1 MQLAAWCSKR
11 GAGCRARGVSGAGGV
26 RRGGAG
32 ALAAV
37 HSDGLTGG
45 RAQPRET
52 RGCGDSRAGSIAAV
66 WLDDIDI
73 GGRGVVLPAR
83 GPLGRPLRQVR
94 YDLLISQATLARS
107 VGTSQAAV
115 SRLERGAPNWRLFCR
130 LVDAMGGVP
139 VVTIAELP
147 SERAIL
153 DRILRGDDDHDE
165 WGPTVK
171 W

>member
-1 MQLAAWCSKR
+1 MHTP
-11 GAGCRARGVSGAGGV
+11 GVGV
-26 RRGGAG
+26 ATHTTPRKQRPD
-32 ALAAV
+32 AV
-37 HSDGLTGG
+37 LGNH
-45 RAQPRET
+45 R
-52 RGCGDSRAGSIAAV
+52 AV

-83 GPLGRPLRQVR
+83 GPLGRPLRRVR
-94 YDLLISQATLARS
+94 YDLLISQAALARS

-147 SERAIL
+147 SQRVIL
-153 DRILRGDDDHDE
+153 DRILAGDDDDGYRPDE
-165 WGPTVK
+165 WALL
-171 W
+171 

>member
-1 MQLAAWCSKR
+1 VHRPKPCPAAHTTPAKQRPGARHGDHR
-11 GAGCRARGVSGAGGV
+11 G
-26 RRGGAG
+26 
-32 ALAAV
+32 
-37 HSDGLTGG
+37 
-45 RAQPRET
+45 
-52 RGCGDSRAGSIAAV
+52 V

-83 GPLGRPLRQVR
+83 GPLGRPLRRVR
-94 YDLLISQATLARS
+94 YDLLISQAALARS

-147 SERAIL
+147 SQRVIL
-153 DRILRGDDDHDE
+153 DRILAGDDDDGYRPDE
-165 WGPTVK
+165 WALL
-171 W
+171 

>member
-1 MQLAAWCSKR
+1 MTYADGGMVLDK
-11 GAGCRARGVSGAGGV
+11 GVVGV
-26 RRGGAG
+26 PGLVETSPSCF
-32 ALAAV
+32 ALGVAV
-37 HSDGLTGG
+37 HRPAPCPAAHTTPAQQRPAAG
-45 RAQPRET
+45 RGDH
-52 RGCGDSRAGSIAAV
+52 RGV

-83 GPLGRPLRQVR
+83 GPLGRPLRRVR
-94 YDLLISQATLARS
+94 YDLLISQAALARS

-147 SERAIL
+147 SQRVIL
-153 DRILRGDDDHDE
+153 DRILGGDDDDGYRPDD
-165 WGPTVK
+165 WALL
-171 W
+171 

>member
-1 MQLAAWCSKR
+1 
-11 GAGCRARGVSGAGGV
+11 
-26 RRGGAG
+26 
-32 ALAAV
+32 
-37 HSDGLTGG
+37 
-45 RAQPRET
+45 
-52 RGCGDSRAGSIAAV
+52 V

-83 GPLGRPLRQVR
+83 GPLGRPLRRVR
-94 YDLLISQATLARS
+94 YDLLISQAALARS

-147 SERAIL
+147 SQRVIL
-153 DRILRGDDDHDE
+153 DRILAGDDDDGYRPDE
-165 WGPTVK
+165 WALL
-171 W
+171 